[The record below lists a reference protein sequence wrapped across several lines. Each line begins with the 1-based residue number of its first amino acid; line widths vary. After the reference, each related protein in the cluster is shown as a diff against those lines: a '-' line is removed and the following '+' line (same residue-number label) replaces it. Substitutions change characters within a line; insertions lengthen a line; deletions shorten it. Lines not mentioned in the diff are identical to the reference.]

1 MTTERV
7 SAFCVYWI
15 AVFLG
20 WLGGFD
26 VQDVA
31 SLVGM
36 LLGTAMFIVSWYYRR
51 KTFLLLASGKINGEV
66 YERANR

>member
-7 SAFCVYWI
+7 SAAFVYWI

-26 VQDVA
+26 VQDLA

-36 LLGTAMFIVSWYYRR
+36 VLGTAMLGVSWYYRR
-51 KTFLLLASGKINGEV
+51 KTFQLLASGKISGEV